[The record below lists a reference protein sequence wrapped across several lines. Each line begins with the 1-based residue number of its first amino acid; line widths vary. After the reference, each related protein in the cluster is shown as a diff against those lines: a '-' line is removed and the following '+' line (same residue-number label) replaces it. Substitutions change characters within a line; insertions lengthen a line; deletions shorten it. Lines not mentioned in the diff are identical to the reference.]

1 VPDVPALHALRFGD
15 HGSPVVFCHG
25 LFGQGRNWTQIGK
38 SLSASH
44 RVTLLDLPDH
54 GRSDWTPVDGGGW
67 DYVAAADAVA
77 AELDPADPVA
87 LVGHSMGGKVAML
100 TALRHPELV
109 SRLCVVD
116 VSPVAYEE
124 AGEFPGYVE
133 AMKGLDLR
141 SISTRGQAD
150 EGLREA
156 VPDDTVRAFL
166 LQNLRRSDED
176 GTGWRWQ
183 MNLQGLGAS
192 LDALRGWPEDA
203 VAEVPPYDGPVLWIA
218 GAKADYV
225 RPDFAEAMERHFPRV
240 RKLTVKDAG
249 HWVHSEQPEIFE
261 QVLLRFLD
269 G

>member
-1 VPDVPALHALRFGD
+1 MLHALRFGD

-25 LFGQGRNWTQIGK
+25 LFGQGRNWTQVGK
-38 SLSASH
+38 ALAGSH

-77 AELDPADPVA
+77 AELDPADPVS

-100 TALRHPELV
+100 VALRHPELV

-116 VSPVAYEE
+116 VSPVAYRE

-133 AMKGLDLR
+133 AMQALDLG
-141 SISTRGQAD
+141 SISTRAEAD
-150 EGLREA
+150 AGLRDA
-156 VPDDTVRAFL
+156 VPDETVRGFL
-166 LQNLRRSDED
+166 LQNLRRSED
-176 GTGWRWQ
+176 DSSGWRWQ
-183 MNLQGLGAS
+183 MNLDGLGDS

-203 VAEVPPYDGPVLWIA
+203 LADTAPYDGPVLWIA
-218 GAKADYV
+218 GARADYVKADY
-225 RPDFAEAMERHFPRV
+225 AEAMERLFPKV

-249 HWVHSEQPEIFE
+249 HWVHSEQPEIFQ
-261 QVLLRFLD
+261 QVLERFLD